1 MKVVVL
7 ALAALAVTGCGYHR
21 STSGT
26 TPRVA
31 PTQLEISITA
41 GGKDGPTKLWTL
53 GCPPSGT
60 LPDPASACR
69 RLAAVDKPFAP
80 VPKGVACTEVYGG
93 PQVAEVHGTFQARPV
108 NTRFTRT
115 DGCQIARWNKV
126 RFLFPSG

>member
-1 MKVVVL
+1 M
-7 ALAALAVTGCGYHR
+7 AGCGSHG
-21 STSGT
+21 SSSGT
-26 TPRVA
+26 TSPAVQ
-31 PTQLEISITA
+31 TQLEISITA

-53 GCPPSGT
+53 GCPPTGT
-60 LPDPASACR
+60 LPDPAGACR
-69 RLAAVDKPFAP
+69 RLAAVDQPFAP

-93 PQVAEVHGTFQARPV
+93 PQVAEVRGTFQNHPV